1 MLFDWVETPP
11 SINVCVFKNFMSV
24 CFDNDTHECM
34 LNFMCVCFDNDTHE
48 CMLKCDLELLCM
60 LKCDLE
66 LLCMSCVSICI
77 HFEVL
82 VDTLIPP

>member
-1 MLFDWVETPP
+1 MLFDCVETPPYMAPP
-11 SINVCVFKNFMSV
+11 SINVCVVK
-24 CFDNDTHECM
+24 
-34 LNFMCVCFDNDTHE
+34 NFMCVCFDIDTHE
-48 CMLKCDLELLCM
+48 CMLKCF
-60 LKCDLE
+60 DLE

>member
-1 MLFDWVETPP
+1 MLFDWVETPPYMTPP

-48 CMLKCDLELLCM
+48 CMLKCDLGFGIVMHEL
-60 LKCDLE
+60 
-66 LLCMSCVSICI
+66 CVDMYS
-77 HFEVL
+77 F
-82 VDTLIPP
+82 